1 MKSLVKNVLILL
13 LFPILVIRRNYFWHC
28 AEKLKLPGKEFAL
41 FGFSNGRHLL
51 FKGKFSPRL
60 ILNPVS
66 IVRYFEYDFVDS
78 NLQFLSGM
86 KILDISSPYLFGF
99 YQSVKRSLEYFYI
112 NPDEKDLSNVISLST
127 KMNFKSRYLAQQM
140 NALALDYPDNF
151 FDSVISISVIEHIEN
166 DGDTAAIKE
175 IWRVLKPGGILIF
188 TVPVKKT
195 YEIEYRERDEY
206 NLNQDKKAEKYFFQR
221 IYDNQKIEER
231 LLSSISNYEIISKKI
246 FGSTDIKFYG
256 EYKKRWMKYSY
267 WETVKDPYYITT
279 KFTYFDNIDELED
292 IGVTGL
298 TIKKLS

>member
-1 MKSLVKNVLILL
+1 MKSLIKNILVLF
-13 LFPILVIRRNYFWHC
+13 LFPILIIRRNYFWRRTNQS
-28 AEKLKLPGKEFAL
+28 KLSGKELAL
-41 FGFSNGRHLL
+41 FGFRTGRHLL
-51 FKGKFSPRL
+51 FRGKFSPRL
-60 ILNPVS
+60 LLNPVS
-66 IVRYFEYDFVDS
+66 IVRYFEYDFVDL
-78 NLQFLSGM
+78 NLQFLNGM
-86 KILDISSPYLFGF
+86 KVLDISSPYLFGF
-99 YQSVKRSLEYFYI
+99 YQSVKHSLEYFYI

-127 KMNFKSRYLAQQM
+127 KMNFKSRYLVQQM

-151 FDSVISISVIEHIEN
+151 FESVISISVIEHIEN

-175 IWRVLKPGGILIF
+175 IWRVLKPGGIFIF

-206 NLNQDKKAEKYFFQR
+206 NLNQGKKAERYFFQR

-279 KFTYFDNIDELED
+279 KFAYFNDIDELED

>member
-1 MKSLVKNVLILL
+1 MKSLIKNVLVLI
-13 LFPILVIRRNYFWHC
+13 LFPFLIIRRNYFWHRTDQS
-28 AEKLKLPGKEFAL
+28 KLSGKEFAL
-41 FGFSNGRHLL
+41 FGFQTGRHLL
-51 FKGKFSPRL
+51 FRGKFSPRML
-60 ILNPVS
+60 LNPVS
-66 IVRYFEYDFVDS
+66 IVRYFELEYVDS
-78 NLQFLSGM
+78 NLPLKNGM
-86 KILDISSPYLFGF
+86 KVLDVSSPYLFSF
-99 YQSVKRSLEYFYI
+99 YQSVKHSLEYFYI

-127 KMNFKSRYLAQQM
+127 KMKFKSRYLAQQM

-175 IWRVLKPGGILIF
+175 IWRVLKPGGILLF

-195 YEIEYRERDEY
+195 YEIEFRERDEY

-221 IYDNQKIEER
+221 IYDNQKIGER

-246 FGSTDIKFYG
+246 FGSTDIKFYSD
-256 EYKKRWMKYSY
+256 YKKRWMKYSY

-279 KFTYFDNIDELED
+279 KFAYFDDIGELED

>member
-1 MKSLVKNVLILL
+1 MKSLIKNILIIL
-13 LFPILVIRRNYFWHC
+13 LFPILVIRRNYFWHR
-28 AEKLKLPGKEFAL
+28 AEQSTLPGKEFAL
-41 FGFSNGRHLL
+41 FGFRNGWNLL

-78 NLQFLSGM
+78 NLQFKSEM

-99 YQSVKRSLEYFYI
+99 YQAVKHSLEYFYI
-112 NPDEKDLSNVISLST
+112 NPDEKDLSNVIYLSA
-127 KMNFKSRYLAQQM
+127 KMNFKSRYLPRQM

-166 DGDTAAIKE
+166 DGDNAAIKE
-175 IWRVLKPGGILIF
+175 IWRVLKPGGILLF

-206 NLNQDKKAEKYFFQR
+206 NLNQDRKAEKYFFQR
-221 IYDNQKIEER
+221 IYDNQKIGER
-231 LLSSISNYEIISKKI
+231 LLSSISNYEIISKKV
-246 FGSTDIKFYG
+246 FGSTDIKFYV
-256 EYKKRWMKYSY
+256 EYKKRWMKFSY

-279 KFTYFDNIDELED
+279 KFAYFNAINELED